1 MNELPQ
7 AIPDAQVLLSLQP
20 EELAGK
26 MLFILQKR
34 NQGRNI
40 AGQAF
45 IFSNLLNDLWPTNY
59 MPNYQ
64 PPYPAELQK
73 EINLAIAESWGW
85 LIAQGL
91 LVPVGTAVA
100 TESYV
105 LGRRALKFED
115 ESQFASFIVTRMLPK
130 DSLHPRLADK
140 VWSAFLRGEY
150 DVAAFQA
157 MKAVEVYVRKLQDF
171 QIAP

>member
-7 AIPDAQVLLSLQP
+7 SIPDAQVLLSLQP

-26 MLFILQKR
+26 MLFILRKR
-34 NQGRNI
+34 NQGRNT
-40 AGQAF
+40 AGESF
-45 IFSNLLNDLWPTNY
+45 ILSTLLSNLWPTNY
-59 MPNYQ
+59 VAGYE
-64 PPYPAELQK
+64 PPYPAELRN

-85 LIAQGL
+85 LIAQAL
-91 LVPVGTAVA
+91 LVPVGTAGNA
-100 TESYV
+100 DSYV
-105 LGRRALKFED
+105 LGRRALKFQD
-115 ESQFASFIVTRMLPK
+115 ESQFATFIVTRMLPK

-157 MKAVEVYVRKLQDF
+157 MKAVEVYVREAAKLPDG
-171 QIAP
+171 P